1 MFINDIS
8 KACNMFFISKIGIR
22 PILICTDPLSLLII
36 DARGYVQIHRNENT
50 NNNNNIS
57 HSIHSFW
64 YRREIAFISLNKNGY
79 SCIFYNGKNSCTFIP
94 FILDI
99 SGEKAN
105 NSGNTISFM

>member
-1 MFINDIS
+1 MNIFWRSVSDMNV
-8 KACNMFFISKIGIR
+8 KAVVKYEYCLVYM
-22 PILICTDPLSLLII
+22 L
-36 DARGYVQIHRNENT
+36 NENT
-50 NNNNNIS
+50 NNNIS

-64 YRREIAFISLNKNGY
+64 YRREIAFISFNKNGY
-79 SCIFYNGKNSCTFIP
+79 SRIFYNGKNSCTFIP